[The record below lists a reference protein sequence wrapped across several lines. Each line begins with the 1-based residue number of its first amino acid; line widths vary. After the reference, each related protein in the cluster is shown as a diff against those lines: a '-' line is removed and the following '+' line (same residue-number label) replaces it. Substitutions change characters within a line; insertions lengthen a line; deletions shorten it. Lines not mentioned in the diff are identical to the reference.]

1 MTFSD
6 QLSITFLVGLAL
18 SALTFVAAPLL
29 PGLLTALGGNM
40 IVSASIVAALMAVAC
55 MLAALLTALR

>member
-18 SALTFVAAPLL
+18 SALTFVAGPLL